1 MNEVFGRMGKRI
13 TLEDTLKHV
22 SAELLLVNYQL
33 RSGAAEC
40 DPSAMNEFRD
50 ALDTVRL
57 TSWTVCE
64 LARAKGQGAD
74 PRAAQKFLATERL
87 RRLEKMVK
95 DLCADLDL
103 SSAGKSENLDSLL
116 ESLAVLQSRLNGD
129 VAAKVP
135 AEPVIRT

>member
-1 MNEVFGRMGKRI
+1 MGKRI
-13 TLEDTLKHV
+13 SLQDTLKHV

-40 DPSAMNEFRD
+40 DLFSLNEFRD

-64 LARAKGQGAD
+64 LAKAKGKGAD
-74 PRAAQKFLATERL
+74 PSAAQNFLATERL

-103 SSAGKSENLDSLL
+103 SSAAKSETMDSLL

-129 VAAKVP
+129 MAA
-135 AEPVIRT
+135 AEVSTESVITT